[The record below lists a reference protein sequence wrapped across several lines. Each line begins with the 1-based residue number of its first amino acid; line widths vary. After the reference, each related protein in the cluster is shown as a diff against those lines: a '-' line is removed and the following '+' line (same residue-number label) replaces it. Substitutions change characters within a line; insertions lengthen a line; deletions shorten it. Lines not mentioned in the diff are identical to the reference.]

1 MSAPLENEAIAPRW
15 FLLTVATLPKIMGVV
30 LSTRRVKKG
39 PGRRPQSAKRQ
50 RFLQL
55 RGQGWSIRAAAREA
69 GVSRASGNRW
79 SSGYKTYRHGVVTGF
94 VPALD
99 PRALRPISARFLSQD
114 ERVEIADLRLA
125 GMSIRRIAGQL
136 GRAPSTISRELRRN
150 ASVSGYRPFEA
161 HRRAT
166 ARRTR
171 HHRRRVETS
180 EELRQLVARLLAQRW
195 SPEQI
200 SRQLRIRFPDD
211 PAMRLCHESIYQ
223 TVYQPGSVLMRPSPL
238 APHRRSPLRTGRD
251 HRRAHQRAQRRR
263 PRFEQPMLTIR
274 DRPFDPLDRSHA
286 GHWEGDLI
294 IGKDQG
300 SAIGTLVERQT
311 RMVRLLHMPLRDGDT
326 LHGALKARLAGL
338 PPSLLRSITWDQGTE
353 MARHLTITKSLGAP
367 VYFCD
372 SHSPW
377 QRGSNENTNGLLRD
391 YFPKGTDLS
400 AHPPQHLL
408 AVEIELNN
416 RPRRILGDRTPAE
429 LFAALLA
436 SESPPVLRR

>member
-1 MSAPLENEAIAPRW
+1 
-15 FLLTVATLPKIMGVV
+15 
-30 LSTRRVKKG
+30 LSSRRVKKG

-50 RFLQL
+50 RFMEL
-55 RGQGWSIRAAAREA
+55 RSRGWSIVAAAAEV
-69 GVSRASGNRW
+69 GVSRTAGNNW
-79 SSGYKTYRHGVVTGF
+79 SRGYKTYRNGQVTGF
-94 VPALD
+94 VPGLD
-99 PRALRPISARFLSQD
+99 RLAVREISIRYLSQD
-114 ERVEIADLRLA
+114 ERIEIADLRAA
-125 GMSIRRIAGQL
+125 GLGVRQIAERL

-150 ASVSGYRPFEA
+150 ATAGGYRPFEA

-166 ARRTR
+166 ARRAR
-171 HHRRRVETS
+171 HHRRRVES
-180 EELRQLVARLLAQRW
+180 NLELRHLVAELLAQRW

-200 SRQLRIRFPDD
+200 SRQLQVRFPGE

-223 TVYQPGSVLMRPSPL
+223 AVYQPGSPLMRPSPL
-238 APHRRSPLRTGRD
+238 APHQRSPLRTGRD
-251 HRRAHQRAQRRR
+251 HRRAHQRADRRR
-263 PRFEQPMLTIR
+263 PRFEQPMLTIGQ
-274 DRPFDPLDRSHA
+274 RPFQPEDRSQA

-311 RMVRLLHMPLRDGDT
+311 RTVRLLHMPCRDSDT
-326 LHGALKARLAGL
+326 LHEALKARLAGL
-338 PPSLLRSITWDQGTE
+338 PPALLRSITWDQGTE

-400 AHPPQHLL
+400 AHPPPHLL
-408 AVEIELNN
+408 AVENELNN
-416 RPRRILGDRTPAE
+416 RPRRILGDRAPAE